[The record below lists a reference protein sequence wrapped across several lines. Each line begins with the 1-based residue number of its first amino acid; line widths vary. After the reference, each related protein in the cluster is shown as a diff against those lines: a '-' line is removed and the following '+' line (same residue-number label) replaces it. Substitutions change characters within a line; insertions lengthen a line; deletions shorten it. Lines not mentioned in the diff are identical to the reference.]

1 MNVRKVD
8 EIDKKILFLLSE
20 NARISYVDIG
30 KEVNLSRVAVKSRID
45 NLEENG
51 IIEKYTIDMNLRKVG
66 REVAVFFDI
75 EAEPGKLYEI
85 GKTLSEKDNVTDIYQ
100 MTGTG
105 NLHMHA
111 LLNKDD
117 ELNAFLE
124 NELYSIDGVLK
135 VTSRIILTRFK
146 ARTGRKL

>member
-51 IIEKYTIDMNLRKVG
+51 IKPEILFLPLFIISLKGYDHGIYFRSQKTNQL
-66 REVAVFFDI
+66 
-75 EAEPGKLYEI
+75 EASTKR
-85 GKTLSEKDNVTDIYQ
+85 T
-100 MTGTG
+100 
-105 NLHMHA
+105 
-111 LLNKDD
+111 
-117 ELNAFLE
+117 
-124 NELYSIDGVLK
+124 
-135 VTSRIILTRFK
+135 TSDRII
-146 ARTGRKL
+146 